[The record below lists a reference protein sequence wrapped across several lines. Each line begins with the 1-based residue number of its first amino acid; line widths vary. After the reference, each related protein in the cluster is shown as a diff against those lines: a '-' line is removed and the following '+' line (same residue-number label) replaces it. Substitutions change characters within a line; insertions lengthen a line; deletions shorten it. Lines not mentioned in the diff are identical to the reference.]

1 MAEYYYPLSIGAVVT
16 SNFGPRWGTTHYGT
30 DYGRNGGCANN
41 PVYAPQSGTVIYA
54 GPASGFGGPD
64 PAGWVVI
71 DHPDEA
77 GGGVTVLGH
86 VIREVKVGDRV
97 TAGQRVARVNPDS
110 RTNGGVA
117 PHVHYEH
124 HRYVWSPPGPERM
137 DGHAF
142 LKARGAK
149 WVGTTPAPAPA
160 KTAPAPAAK
169 PSGLPG
175 APVEDWSKRFTFG
188 KYRNPKDVSG
198 ICIHVTVN
206 APGTPAANVARYQI
220 SSESGSYHELNDT
233 TGLTI
238 VENTIDWFVWAAGPI
253 SNARHFHRSFVVRG
267 TETREQW
274 LKFDLMLRVAA
285 ARDAQVALDRNIPV
299 RKISPEQLRNGERGF
314 FGHHDT
320 ALAWGQT
327 NHVDPGPGFPWDV
340 YLGYVKQYQD
350 IIKKG
355 GDDMAAFGPDQVG
368 ALHEAKVNSAKSL
381 EVLATIGERVELV
394 ADQLLG
400 YPKKN
405 GKYLL
410 AGWDVQTVLRTA
422 KEKLRKGEG
431 VTLVEQMAL
440 MEERIA
446 QLEQKA
452 GK

>member
-1 MAEYYYPLSIGAVVT
+1 MAGYYYPLSKGAVVT
-16 SNFGPRWGTTHYGT
+16 SNFGPRWGTIHYGT
-30 DYGRNGGCANN
+30 DYGRDGGCGNDA
-41 PVYAPQSGTVIYA
+41 VYAPQSGTVIYA
-54 GPASGFGGPD
+54 GAATGFGGPD
-64 PAGWVVI
+64 PAGWLVI

-86 VIREVKVGDRV
+86 VIREVKVGDWV
-97 TAGQRVARVNPDS
+97 NAGQRVARVNPDS

-124 HRYVWSPPGPERM
+124 HRYVWSPPGPDRM
-137 DGHAF
+137 DGHKF
-142 LKARGAK
+142 LTDRGAK
-149 WVGTTPAPAPA
+149 WVGGDTAPKPAAPSPAPKRP
-160 KTAPAPAAK
+160 T
-169 PSGLPG
+169 GLPG
-175 APVEDWSKRFTFG
+175 APVEDWSHKFKFG
-188 KYRNPKDVSG
+188 RYRNPKDVSG

-206 APGTPAANVARYQI
+206 APGTPAANVARYQL

-233 TGLTI
+233 TGLTLI
-238 VENTIDWFVWAAGPI
+238 ENTIDWLVWAAGPT
-253 SNARHFHRSFVVRG
+253 SNERHFHRSFVVRG
-267 TETREQW
+267 TESREEW
-274 LKFDLMLRVAA
+274 LKFDLMLRVGA
-285 ARDAQVALDRNIPV
+285 ARDAQVALDRGIPV
-299 RKISPEQLRNGERGF
+299 RKIDYKQLRNGERGF

-327 NHVDPGPGFPWDV
+327 DHVDPGPGFPWDV
-340 YLGYVKQYQD
+340 YLGYVKHYQD

-368 ALHEAKVNSAKSL
+368 ALHEAKVNSKEA
-381 EVLATIGERVELV
+381 VDRLATIGERLELV

-410 AGWDVQTVLRTA
+410 AGWDIATVLRTA
-422 KEKLRKGEG
+422 KEKLRRGEG

-440 MEERIA
+440 MDERISE
-446 QLEQKA
+446 LEKKA

>member
-1 MAEYYYPLSIGAVVT
+1 MAEYYYPLSKGAVVT
-16 SNFGPRWGTTHYGT
+16 SNFGPRWGTIHYGT

-64 PAGWVVI
+64 PAGWLVI

-86 VIREVKVGDRV
+86 IIREVKVGDWV
-97 TAGQRVARVNPDS
+97 NAGQRVARVNPDS

-124 HRYVWSPPGPERM
+124 HRYVWSPPGPDRM
-137 DGHAF
+137 DGHKF
-142 LKARGAK
+142 LADRGAK
-149 WVGTTPAPAPA
+149 WVGDKPAPKPA
-160 KTAPAPAAK
+160 ASSPAPK
-169 PSGLPG
+169 RPTGLPG
-175 APVEDWSKRFTFG
+175 APVEDWSHKFKFG
-188 KYRNPKDVSG
+188 RYRNPKDVSG

-206 APGTPAANVARYQI
+206 APGTPAANVARYQL

-233 TGLTI
+233 TGLTLI
-238 VENTIDWFVWAAGPI
+238 ENTIDWLVWAAGPT

-267 TETREQW
+267 TESREEW
-274 LKFDLMLRVAA
+274 LKFDLMLRVGA

-299 RKISPEQLRNGERGF
+299 RKIDYKQLRNGERGF

-327 NHVDPGPGFPWDV
+327 DHVDPGPGFPWDV
-340 YLGYVKQYQD
+340 YLGYVKHYQD

-368 ALHEAKVNSAKSL
+368 ALHEAKVNSKEA
-381 EVLATIGERVELV
+381 VDRLATIGERLELV

-410 AGWDVQTVLRTA
+410 AGWDIATVLRTA
-422 KEKLRKGEG
+422 KEKLRRGEG

-440 MEERIA
+440 MDERISE
-446 QLEQKA
+446 LEKKA

>member
-1 MAEYYYPLSIGAVVT
+1 MAEYYYPLSKGAVVT
-16 SNFGPRWGTTHYGT
+16 SNFGPRWGTVHWGV

-54 GPASGFGGPD
+54 GAASGFGGPD

-86 VIREVKVGDRV
+86 VIREVKVGDWV
-97 TAGQRVARVNPDS
+97 KAGQRVARVNPDS

-124 HRYVWSPPGPERM
+124 HRYVWSPPGPERV

-149 WVGTTPAPAPA
+149 WVGDTPAP
-160 KTAPAPAAK
+160 KPAASSSVVK
-169 PSGLPG
+169 RPSGLPN
-175 APVEDWSKRFTFG
+175 ARVEDWSSKFSFG
-188 KYRNPKDVSG
+188 RYRNPKNVSG

-206 APGTPAANVARYQI
+206 APGTPAGNVARYQL

-238 VENTIDWFVWAAGPI
+238 IENTIDWLVWAAGPI
-253 SNARHFHRSFVVRG
+253 SNERHFHRSFVVRG
-267 TETREQW
+267 TESREQW
-274 LKFDLMLRVAA
+274 LKYDLMLRVGA
-285 ARDAQVALDRNIPV
+285 ARDAQVALDRGIPV
-299 RKISPEQLRNGERGF
+299 RKIDYRQLRNGERGF
-314 FGHHDT
+314 FGHYDT
-320 ALAWGQT
+320 ALAWRQT
-327 NHVDPGPGFPWDV
+327 DHVDPGPGFPWDV
-340 YLGYVKQYQD
+340 YLGYVKHYQD

-355 GDDMAAFGPDQVG
+355 GDDMALFGPDQVG
-368 ALHEAKVNSAKSL
+368 ALHEAKINSKEAL
-381 EVLATIGERVELV
+381 ERLATIGERLELV

-410 AGWDVQTVLRTA
+410 AGWDIATVLKTA
-422 KEKLRKGEG
+422 KEKLRRGEG

-440 MEERIA
+440 MEERIGE
-446 QLEQKA
+446 LEKKA